1 MKNLEPT
8 RKPAGVIFDF
18 GDTVMGGPFDPLAG
32 DIKLLEF
39 TTSVPHPTAREVQLV
54 ADEINREI
62 DRIRIESMVEFNCQ
76 SFHRLLYD
84 KLGILFSISY
94 EEMEKEFWRAATC
107 YKPLEGIREV
117 LDLLAANHIKAGILS
132 NTSFSGALLAE
143 DLAKHDLAHRFSF
156 VISSADYGFRKPSRR
171 IFDVAVK
178 KMALPPEDIW
188 FAGDM
193 LDYDI
198 AGAIRAGL
206 FPVWYNAKNAPGRD
220 GLDCFEVRDWLEL
233 RHKIE
238 MLCRNQ

>member
-1 MKNLEPT
+1 MKNLEPM

-32 DIKLLEF
+32 DVKLLEF
-39 TTSVPHPTAREVQLV
+39 ATSVPHPAAREIQLI

-62 DRIRIESMVEFNCQ
+62 DRIRIESMVEFSCQ
-76 SFHRLLYD
+76 SFQRLLYD
-84 KLGILFSISY
+84 KLGIFFSISF
-94 EEMEKEFWRAATC
+94 EEMEKEFWRAATF
-107 YKPLEGIREV
+107 YKPLDGIREV
-117 LDLLAANHIKAGILS
+117 LDILAVNDIKAGILS
-132 NTSFSGALLAE
+132 NTSFSGAVLEE

-156 VISSADYGFRKPSRR
+156 VISSADYGFRKPSWR

-198 AGAIRAGL
+198 AGAISAGL
-206 FPVWYNAKNAPGRD
+206 FPVWYNAKNMPGRD
-220 GLDCFEVRDWLEL
+220 GLDCCEIEHWLEL
-233 RHKIE
+233 RDKIE
-238 MLCRNQ
+238 TLCRNH